1 MSDAPHRSA
10 DVGLVFSLAL
20 RLLTHSENRFA
31 RFVTWVSFIGLSLG
45 VMILTVVVT
54 VMNGFDHELKTRLL
68 QSIPHVTIADVG
80 LDDPIATV
88 ALNKSAVLGVHRYYR
103 GLGAITASGE
113 VHPVVVYAADRDGLV
128 NMRELNDHMLGVGL
142 AALAENSSGL
152 VLGAPLARA
161 LGVNRGDVVLMMG
174 VETEQDIVRPRMMK
188 FEMIDAF
195 FLGAE
200 PDYNLVVLNLDYFP
214 AGQWKKMGEV
224 GLQLTL
230 ADPLLA
236 GQIAGELSAEFP
248 RSKLGSWETQYG
260 ELFQAVQLEK
270 SMMFVLLLL
279 VVAIAAFNIVAGQ
292 TMLVNDKRRSI
303 AILRTMGCTQAVIRW
318 VFLLQGGLIS
328 LFGTI
333 LGILAGLFVAQWINQ
348 ILGFVESVS
357 GMHLLD
363 GSFFVEVPTLV
374 SPFDL
379 LVIGLMSAG
388 LCLLSAWAPA
398 RRAAELDPVVNLH

>member
-1 MSDAPHRSA
+1 MSDVPPRHA
-10 DVGLVFSLAL
+10 DVGLVLSLAL

-31 RFVTWVSFIGLSLG
+31 RFVTWVSFIGLGLG

-80 LDDPIATV
+80 LDDPVAAV
-88 ALNKSAVLGVHRYYR
+88 ALNKSGVLGVHRYYR
-103 GLGAITASGE
+103 GLGAITALGE
-113 VHPVVVYAADRDGLV
+113 VHPVVLYAADRDGLV

-161 LGVNRGDVVLMMG
+161 LRVNRGDVVLMMG
-174 VETEQDIVRPRMMK
+174 VETDEDIVRPRMMK

-200 PDYNLVVLNLDYFP
+200 PDYNLVVLNLDHFP

-236 GQIAGELSAEFP
+236 GQVSGELSDEFP
-248 RSKLGSWETQYG
+248 QLKLGSWETQYG

-303 AILRTMGCTQAVIRW
+303 AILRTMGCTQSVIRW

-333 LGILAGLFVAQWINQ
+333 LGLLAGLFVAQWINQ
-348 ILGFVESVS
+348 ILSFVESVS